1 MRSIPA
7 IEEILIKKLG
17 IQNNTIDTFS
27 IGDSIKIVS
36 SVINNVGFKGEEGVI
51 IDIVRSKNYPIEI
64 SVGDPVSFTFFVNP
78 TDIIKTENYARFVSK
93 VKEIQ
98 K

>member
-1 MRSIPA
+1 
-7 IEEILIKKLG
+7 
-17 IQNNTIDTFS
+17 
-27 IGDSIKIVS
+27 
-36 SVINNVGFKGEEGVI
+36 VI